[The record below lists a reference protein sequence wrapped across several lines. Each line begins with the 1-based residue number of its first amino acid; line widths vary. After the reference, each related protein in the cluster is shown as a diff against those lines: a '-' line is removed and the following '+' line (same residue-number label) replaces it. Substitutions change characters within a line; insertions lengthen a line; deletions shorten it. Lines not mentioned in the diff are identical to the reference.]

1 MLAVVVAP
9 RGFTTARMS
18 EASIVPRASPR
29 EIALTACLGRVLGAE
44 PQVRC
49 RWFDSHS
56 YSYSFVSHAPSKLG
70 GRLSSH
76 PAFQHH
82 QVLPVRERDTLFRCG
97 RPYWIS
103 I

>member
-56 YSYSFVSHAPSKLG
+56 YSYSFVSHPLSQTERAPFNALG
-70 GRLSSH
+70 FPGSFPSLMADNRMSCGQMH
-76 PAFQHH
+76 YAH
-82 QVLPVRERDTLFRCG
+82 LPH
-97 RPYWIS
+97 
-103 I
+103 